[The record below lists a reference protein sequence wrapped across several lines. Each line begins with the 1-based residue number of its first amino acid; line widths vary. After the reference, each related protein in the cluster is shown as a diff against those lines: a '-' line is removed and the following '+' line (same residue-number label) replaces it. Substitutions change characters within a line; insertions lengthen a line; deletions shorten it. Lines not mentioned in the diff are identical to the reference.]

1 MEKNSLWKNIR
12 NKAKENKRTGATPK
26 KPTAEMLKQESKI
39 KANSK
44 MMGGVIGG
52 LKGGPTF
59 KVNSGLGGL
68 AVAGGLAL
76 AASKLFN
83 NDPSPECLPVKVPVP
98 DNVILAFAAIV
109 LVPSN
114 FKYLDVNNVPA
125 SVIVPN
131 VDILPSA
138 FIVNVFVEPE

>member
-26 KPTAEMLKQESKI
+26 KPTAEMLKQERKI

-59 KVNSGLGGL
+59 KVNSGLGT
-68 AVAGGLAL
+68 AVAAGGLAL
-76 AASKLFN
+76 AASKLFGKG
-83 NDPSPECLPVKVPVP
+83 DVMP
-98 DNVILAFAAIV
+98 
-109 LVPSN
+109 
-114 FKYLDVNNVPA
+114 DVNKMKYGGKMKNC
-125 SVIVPN
+125 
-131 VDILPSA
+131 
-138 FIVNVFVEPE
+138 

>member
-26 KPTAEMLKQESKI
+26 KPTAEMLKQERKI
-39 KANSK
+39 NANSK

-68 AVAGGLAL
+68 AAAGGLAL
-76 AASKLFN
+76 AASKLFGKG
-83 NDPSPECLPVKVPVP
+83 DVLPDVGKM
-98 DNVILAFAAIV
+98 
-109 LVPSN
+109 
-114 FKYLDVNNVPA
+114 KYGGKMKNC
-125 SVIVPN
+125 
-131 VDILPSA
+131 
-138 FIVNVFVEPE
+138 